1 MLHGTEYTDGND
13 VLQPLN
19 EVARRRDYIQHL
31 CHLYNKSYPL
41 LVQLVYRCLENEAN
55 ARPSSKELLSML
67 QPLKRDIEKA
77 HDEDLEILNVANVLL
92 IKEINEK
99 DTELDMKSK
108 EIEILKV

>member
-1 MLHGTEYTDGND
+1 
-13 VLQPLN
+13 
-19 EVARRRDYIQHL
+19 
-31 CHLYNKSYPL
+31 
-41 LVQLVYRCLENEAN
+41 
-55 ARPSSKELLSML
+55 ML